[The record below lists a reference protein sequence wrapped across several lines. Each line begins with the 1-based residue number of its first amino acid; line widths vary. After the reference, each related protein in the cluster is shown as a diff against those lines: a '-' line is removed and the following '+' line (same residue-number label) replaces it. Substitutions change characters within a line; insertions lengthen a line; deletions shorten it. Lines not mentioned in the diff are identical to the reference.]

1 MFEARVGSLRGLV
14 VGEGLRVSRSK
25 NGETVVN
32 KRLSRLVEFMSRLGN
47 TFLLHSRMAYT
58 QCSTNVVGA
67 SYSISGC
74 GNDNVLCFC
83 SKKGKERKARERKD
97 GGTPLN

>member
-58 QCSTNVVGA
+58 QCYTNVVGA
-67 SYSISGC
+67 LYSI
-74 GNDNVLCFC
+74 
-83 SKKGKERKARERKD
+83 
-97 GGTPLN
+97 

>member
-32 KRLSRLVEFMSRLGN
+32 KRLSRLVEFYATLGQHVSAAFVDGLHPVLYKHRGCIMFYFLRL
-47 TFLLHSRMAYT
+47 
-58 QCSTNVVGA
+58 
-67 SYSISGC
+67 
-74 GNDNVLCFC
+74 
-83 SKKGKERKARERKD
+83 
-97 GGTPLN
+97 